1 MNRVEEKLDAL
12 VRVVKE
18 SPEYREYQRVREL
31 VHQDPEKEK
40 AVHEF
45 RRRTFELHQRRDVD
59 LYSEMDR
66 LEKEFAPLR
75 AEPYVNQYLD
85 AELAI
90 CRIVQHINYSLMSEM
105 DFDLGFEL
113 Y

>member
-45 RRRTFELHQRRDVD
+45 RRRNFELHQRRDVD

-75 AEPYVNQYLD
+75 AEPYVNEYLS
-85 AELAI
+85 AELAV
-90 CRIVQHINYSLMSEM
+90 CRMVQNINYRLMEEIE
-105 DFDLGFEL
+105 FDLGFE
-113 Y
+113 

>member
-45 RRRTFELHQRRDVD
+45 RRRNFELHQRRDGPVFGD
-59 LYSEMDR
+59 GPSG
-66 LEKEFAPLR
+66 KGICPPAGR
-75 AEPYVNQYLD
+75 ALCKRISVGG
-85 AELAI
+85 A
-90 CRIVQHINYSLMSEM
+90 CRMPHGTEH
-105 DFDLGFEL
+105 
-113 Y
+113 